1 MWAIPKRRC
10 GFFFCRRRRTQ
21 NKKDTLLPY
30 MVKRRGVGAGVKRQQ
45 RHRHPSR
52 FDTLISF
59 WFRRLVFPDSD
70 KKLLILLPLSLRVE
84 TTTLSKRKW
93 RAGWLRSHRGQ
104 DFSQSTGPFLV
115 VVLVCVFGDESYNDN
130 CYYYYL
136 HCCKFLERERERQ
149 KYIKGERSRRCWK
162 EIFQTGAAWKL
173 SFSSRTN
180 TKLTILSHV
189 PSTAPK
195 SDGFFFLF
203 NQKRKKQRREELC
216 SVWTLF

>member
-70 KKLLILLPLSLRVE
+70 KKLLILLPLSLSAE

-115 VVLVCVFGDESYNDN
+115 VVLVCVCLAMNHIMIIVITTIYIVVNFW
-130 CYYYYL
+130 
-136 HCCKFLERERERQ
+136 REREKDKSILRARDHDAAGRKSSKPVPRESFLSPLGQ
-149 KYIKGERSRRCWK
+149 TRSW
-162 EIFQTGAAWKL
+162 
-173 SFSSRTN
+173 
-180 TKLTILSHV
+180 
-189 PSTAPK
+189 PY
-195 SDGFFFLF
+195 
-203 NQKRKKQRREELC
+203 
-216 SVWTLF
+216 